1 MKREQPD
8 PQLHIAHDDETEK
21 LRQWWKRNGTG
32 IIAGVVIGIGGVG
45 GIQGWRIYQD
55 SQAGKA
61 SVLYEQMLGAAARE
75 SADAASEAASAL
87 VADHGNS
94 GYADIA
100 QLMLARLA
108 LESRDT
114 EGAKNALNEL
124 LESTSDPVMRQV
136 ARVRLA
142 VIALKDGDPEEIRAL
157 ARADAGEGFTSHFQE
172 LLGDALVAS
181 GDLDGARQ
189 AYQEAL
195 RGVAAG
201 SQAGQLITAK
211 LNMTRKGDDG

>member
-8 PQLHIAHDDETEK
+8 SRLHIAHDDETEK
-21 LRQWWKRNGTG
+21 LREWWKRNGTG
-32 IIAGVVIGIGGVG
+32 IVAGVLIGIGGVG
-45 GIQGWRIYQD
+45 GIQGWRMYQD

-61 SVLYEQMLGAAARE
+61 SALYEQMLGAAAGE
-75 SADAASEAASAL
+75 AADAAASAASVL
-87 VADHGNS
+87 VSDHGDS

-100 QLMLARLA
+100 RLMLARLA
-108 LESRDT
+108 LEAGDSEEAER
-114 EGAKNALNEL
+114 ALNEL
-124 LESTSDPVMRQV
+124 LESTADPVMRQV

-142 VIALKDGDPEEIRAL
+142 VIALKDGEPEKIRAL
-157 ARADAGEGFTSHFQE
+157 SKAEAGEGFTSHFQE

-181 GDLDGARQ
+181 GDFDGAQQ

-195 RGVAAG
+195 RGVAPE

>member
-8 PQLHIAHDDETEK
+8 SKLHIAHDDETEK
-21 LRQWWKRNGTG
+21 LRDWWKRNGSG
-32 IIAGVVIGIGGVG
+32 IIAGVLIGIGSVG

-55 SQAGKA
+55 SQGEKA
-61 SVLYEQMLGAAARE
+61 SALYERMLGAAGNQE
-75 SADAASEAASAL
+75 TDAAGSAASTL
-87 VADHGNS
+87 LADHSDS

-100 QLMLARLA
+100 RLMLARLA
-108 LESRDT
+108 LESGDS
-114 EGAKNALNEL
+114 EGAKRALNEL

-142 VIALKDGDPEEIRAL
+142 VIALKDGEPEKIRKL
-157 ARADAGEGFTSHFQE
+157 AKAEAGEGFTSHFQE
-172 LLGDALVAS
+172 LLGDALVAN
-181 GDLDGARQ
+181 GDLDGAQQ

-195 RGVAAG
+195 QGVTPD